1 MASNE
6 QYRELLEEMLDL
18 AGIPLSEKE
27 EEDDAADDQDGADEK
42 AADDQDGADEKAAD
56 DEEEDEESSDEE
68 LADRWSVQIS
78 TGSKMEIEFHETFV
92 YVWYRNRKSQKISI
106 PQKLRQRIGD
116 VSTLMNQILSHVEKV
131 S

>member
-18 AGIPLSEKE
+18 AGVPLNEQD
-27 EEDDAADDQDGADEK
+27 EEDEEK
-42 AADDQDGADEKAAD
+42 AADDQEEAEEKAAD
-56 DEEEDEESSDEE
+56 DQEEADDQEDDEE

-78 TGSKMEIEFHETFV
+78 TGSKMEIEFHETYV
-92 YVWYRNRKSQKISI
+92 YVWYRNRRSQKISI

-116 VSTLMNQILSHVEKV
+116 VSSFFNQLLSHVEKV